1 MQLTSVRRAIFKM
14 PPLLIDHVI
23 KMATTAISM
32 TVVMKMTACQ
42 IHLSL
47 LETLAVAQL
56 QQFMLVRRSLAI
68 R

>member
-1 MQLTSVRRAIFKM
+1 MCRVIFEM
-14 PPLLIDHVI
+14 PRLLIDHVI
-23 KMATTAISM
+23 KMVAIATSM

-42 IHLSL
+42 IHLL
-47 LETLAVAQL
+47 LLDTLDVAQL